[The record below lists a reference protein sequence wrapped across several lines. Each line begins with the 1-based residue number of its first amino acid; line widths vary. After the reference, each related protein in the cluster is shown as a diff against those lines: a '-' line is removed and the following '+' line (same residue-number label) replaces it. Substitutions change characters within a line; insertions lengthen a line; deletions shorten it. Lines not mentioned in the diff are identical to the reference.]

1 MTILS
6 DGTIRHHLDFP
17 DRDYIKIT
25 PSPEDR
31 AIQPASVDL
40 TLGHEFIKSDG
51 TVFSEEGWVLHRGTF
66 LLGTTVERVR
76 IPDNIVGRVEGKSSL
91 GRVGVLVHA
100 TAGFID
106 PGFEGC
112 ITLEFSNLSDRPF
125 VLQAGMYICQIS
137 FSPLDKP
144 ALRPYGHR
152 DLENSY
158 QNQNG
163 VKESKYANR

>member
-17 DRDYIKIT
+17 NRDYIRIN
-25 PSPEDR
+25 PHPADR

-40 TLGHEFIKSDG
+40 KLGQEFIGDDGKIFSSDS
-51 TVFSEEGWVLHRGTF
+51 VWLHKGDF
-66 LLGTTVERVR
+66 LLGTTVEK
-76 IPDNIVGRVEGKSSL
+76 IYLPSWIVGRVEGKSSL
-91 GRVGVLVHA
+91 GRSGVLVHA

-106 PGFEGC
+106 PGFEGQ
-112 ITLEFSNLSDRPF
+112 ITLEFSNLSNRSFELKAD
-125 VLQAGMYICQIS
+125 MYICQIS

-152 DLENSY
+152 ALGNSY
-158 QNQNG
+158 QNQTG
-163 VKESKYANR
+163 VKESKYANQ